1 MSDRMIHKFAE
12 GKYTVIFEGG
22 KLRAER
28 HGTPWRSMTGDGM
41 VLAMLQ
47 EVDDLKAKVEELSCR
62 EHDLLKRDT
71 EVQVGIHEL
80 RKGLLEIQDVDYGI
94 APSIVKALVHHID
107 EFTNHKHKGKTWEE
121 ATNVPTR

>member
-1 MSDRMIHKFAE
+1 MSDRMIHKFDD

-47 EVDDLKAKVEELSCR
+47 EVDSLKAKVEELSCR
-62 EHDLLKRDT
+62 EHDLLKLDT
-71 EVQVGIHEL
+71 QSQQAINELREVLVKLQDPSYGLMPDALRMLKRTLEVQ
-80 RKGLLEIQDVDYGI
+80 D
-94 APSIVKALVHHID
+94 
-107 EFTNHKHKGKTWEE
+107 
-121 ATNVPTR
+121 VPTR

>member
-47 EVDDLKAKVEELSCR
+47 EVDELKTKVENMACR
-62 EHDLLKRDT
+62 EHDLLKLDT
-71 EVQVGIHEL
+71 QSQIVINEL
-80 RKGLLEIQDVDYGI
+80 QELLQTLTQPEYGLMPDVVSLI
-94 APSIVKALVHHID
+94 KRTMPVLA
-107 EFTNHKHKGKTWEE
+107 HKSQGKTWEE

>member
-22 KLRAER
+22 DLRVER
-28 HGTPWRSMTGDGM
+28 HGTPWRGLTGDGL

-47 EVDDLKAKVEELSCR
+47 EVDDLKAKVEALSCR
-62 EHDLLKRDT
+62 EHDLLKLDT
-71 EVQVGIHEL
+71 QSQTVINEL
-80 RKGLLEIQDVDYGI
+80 QSLLELLTLPVYGLMPDVVERI
-94 APSIVKALVHHID
+94 RRTVPPV
-107 EFTNHKHKGKTWEE
+107 THKSQGKTWEE

>member
-28 HGTPWRSMTGDGM
+28 HGTPWRSLTGDGM

-47 EVDDLKAKVEELSCR
+47 EVDDLKGKVEQLSCR
-62 EHDLLKRDT
+62 EHDLIKLDTQSQVVINELQELLQTLTQPEYGLMPDVVAKIKR
-71 EVQVGIHEL
+71 
-80 RKGLLEIQDVDYGI
+80 Y
-94 APSIVKALVHHID
+94 ALD
-107 EFTNHKHKGKTWEE
+107 QAHKSQGKTWEE
-121 ATNVPTR
+121 ATNVQTR